1 MGTIGGGWP
10 FNSRSRSIC
19 FLRLAGTSGSCLMT
33 PRNRSPISRII
44 VRPVFSSISTRFR
57 ITEPPFQRKP
67 PTFRDSVPSVSRER
81 GRDRRLWLSARGTLA
96 CMNVALDRV
105 CEHTPLGEQ
114 HEVRERVA
122 EGIIRC
128 AKSGRTALGALI
140 EAGKRSASLSRI
152 DHMVMR
158 TPRTATV
165 CGFL

>member
-44 VRPVFSSISTRFR
+44 VRLVFSSISTRFR

-81 GRDRRLWLSARGTLA
+81 GRDRRLWLSARALVGNSGSPTKSTFGYPATCAVVETAGGGLTTQRRSPDKCSKRTLGTRIPNHGTKRHRGYLPVLVA
-96 CMNVALDRV
+96 CIN
-105 CEHTPLGEQ
+105 Q
-114 HEVRERVA
+114 VRE
-122 EGIIRC
+122 GYH
-128 AKSGRTALGALI
+128 
-140 EAGKRSASLSRI
+140 
-152 DHMVMR
+152 D
-158 TPRTATV
+158 
-165 CGFL
+165 